1 MKKSD
6 EEYRHLSD
14 KVQGYTA
21 GLPEGA
27 WQRMAD
33 ILDGK
38 QPVPSPKPARQW
50 TARGA
55 FLGLIACLVLALS
68 AGFALQAYAGSEQVI
83 DALPIPLMATAP
95 VAQTSGTAQ
104 EEKAKKE
111 AISQPAA
118 SAQAPPQEQLL
129 AQKAQQPAPLGP
141 PQLPEAVGHAQ
152 NKAYQAPSEAT
163 EAQAAKS
170 SIYSRAAQTQPA
182 GQWAAVDPVPTS
194 GLPESLANRSA
205 SVAAVLPVA
214 SAALPRPWA
223 FGLKAGVDARSLQV
237 DGLAGAFLTRELP
250 GKWALQAELQY
261 KRYGSVRP
269 QSTSFSRAVDL
280 SSRLMDFS
288 RNQER
293 SSAYNIHLLELPLT
307 ARFQLQPRWHLF
319 AGGQLAVAFSADG
332 DAPNSI
338 EYSSNWKSS
347 YAVEN
352 AADDPMSGTDF
363 GNPDSAASVNGVISR
378 FSFGLAAGSS
388 YQLTSRL
395 GVDLRYLHSLGPLA
409 EFSNGERHFNRSL
422 QLALTWRLGRFGGK
436 TR

>member
-27 WQRMAD
+27 WQGMAA

-55 FLGLIACLVLALS
+55 FLGLIALLALALS

-83 DALPIPLMATAP
+83 DALPIPLMAAAP
-95 VAQTSGTAQ
+95 VAQASGTAQ
-104 EEKAKKE
+104 EVKAEKE
-111 AISQPAA
+111 AIRQPAA
-118 SAQAPPQEQLL
+118 ATQVPPQQQLL
-129 AQKAQQPAPLGP
+129 AQEAQQPAPLGQ
-141 PQLPEAVGHAQ
+141 PQLPKAVDHAQ
-152 NKAYQAPSEAT
+152 NEAYQAPSEAPK
-163 EAQAAKS
+163 AQAAKS
-170 SIYSRAAQTQPA
+170 AVYSRDAQAQPA
-182 GQWAAVDPVPTS
+182 GQWAAAAPIPTS

-205 SVAAVLPVA
+205 AVAPVLPVV
-214 SAALPRPWA
+214 SATLRRPWA

-250 GKWALQAELQY
+250 GKWALQVELQY
-261 KRYGSVRP
+261 KRYGSVSP

-280 SSRLMDFS
+280 SSSLMNYS
-288 RNQER
+288 RNQE
-293 SSAYNIHLLELPLT
+293 SSSSYNIHLLELPLT
-307 ARFQLQPRWHLF
+307 VRFQLQPRWHLF
-319 AGGQLAVAFSADG
+319 AGGQLAVAFSTDG

-338 EYSSNWKSS
+338 EYSSDRKSS
-347 YAVEN
+347 DALEN
-352 AADDPMSGTDF
+352 TTDPMSGIDF
-363 GNPDSAASVNGVISR
+363 GHSDPAAPVNGVISR

-388 YQLTSRL
+388 YQLTSRF
-395 GVDLRYLHSLGPLA
+395 GVDLRYLHSLGPFA

-436 TR
+436 MR

>member
-27 WQRMAD
+27 WQSMAD

-38 QPVPSPKPARQW
+38 QPVPSPKPASQW
-50 TARGA
+50 TTRGA
-55 FLGLIACLVLALS
+55 FLGLIAFLALALS

-83 DALPIPLMATAP
+83 DALPIPLVAIAP

-104 EEKAKKE
+104 EDKAEKE

-118 SAQAPPQEQLL
+118 APQAHPQDQLL
-129 AQKAQQPAPLGP
+129 AQEAQQPAPLGP
-141 PQLPEAVGHAQ
+141 PQLPEAVDHAR
-152 NKAYQAPSEAT
+152 NEAYQVPSEAT
-163 EAQAAKS
+163 EAQAAKLA
-170 SIYSRAAQTQPA
+170 IYSRAAQTQPA
-182 GQWAAVDPVPTS
+182 GQWAAVALVPTS
-194 GLPESLANRSA
+194 SLPESLAKHSA
-205 SVAAVLPVA
+205 SVVPVLPLA
-214 SAALPRPWA
+214 SADLRRPWA

-280 SSRLMDFS
+280 SSRLMDMS
-288 RNQER
+288 RNQES

-307 ARFQLQPRWHLF
+307 VRFQLQPRWHLF
-319 AGGQLAVAFSADG
+319 AGGQMALAFSADG

-347 YAVEN
+347 DALEN
-352 AADDPMSGTDF
+352 AADPMSGTDF

-378 FSFGLAAGSS
+378 FSFGLTAGSS

-395 GVDLRYLHSLGPLA
+395 GVDLRYLHSLGPFA

-422 QLALTWRLGRFGGK
+422 QLALTWRLGRFGNK
-436 TR
+436 TL